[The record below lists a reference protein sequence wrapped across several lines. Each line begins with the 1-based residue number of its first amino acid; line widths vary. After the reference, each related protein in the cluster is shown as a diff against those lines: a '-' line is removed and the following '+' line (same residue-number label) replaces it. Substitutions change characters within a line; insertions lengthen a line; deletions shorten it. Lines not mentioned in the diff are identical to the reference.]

1 MWWNVWAIRRLLCW
15 YRGIYDQTCEVDF
28 VLGSVFHACGDYYG
42 VARGDSCGPPAGLRG
57 DAVRCACGRL
67 LAIRGAEA
75 CSIIEVKV
83 DEQLAAA
90 IADKA
95 VKQWHATSFSN
106 GKKRVYVTF
115 EEVRTVS
122 A

>member
-1 MWWNVWAIRRLLCW
+1 MMYRSDALPPRHRLKPNLNETEPMLAGRRFLNE
-15 YRGIYDQTCEVDF
+15 RNKVMAMKTTN
-28 VLGSVFHACGDYYG
+28 
-42 VARGDSCGPPAGLRG
+42 
-57 DAVRCACGRL
+57 
-67 LAIRGAEA
+67 
-75 CSIIEVKV
+75 IEVKV

-106 GKKRVYVTF
+106 GKRRVYVTF
-115 EEVRTVS
+115 EEVKTVG